1 MKKKK
6 HEIKKKKKKT
16 PICIGSDQK
25 LFLFLLF
32 IRQDVTWILFE
43 FRFKDQRSVWLNI
56 SYEMAKKYFLNFRI
70 KRLRKVKRITSRFH
84 FWPIQVISPARK

>member
-1 MKKKK
+1 MKKK

-16 PICIGSDQK
+16 PICIGSDKK

-56 SYEMAKKYFLNFRI
+56 SYEMAKKILLKFSY
-70 KRLRKVKRITSRFH
+70 
-84 FWPIQVISPARK
+84 

>member
-16 PICIGSDQK
+16 PICIVSDQK

-43 FRFKDQRSVWLNI
+43 FRFKDQRSVLLNI
-56 SYEMAKKYFLNFRI
+56 SYEMAKKILLKFSY
-70 KRLRKVKRITSRFH
+70 
-84 FWPIQVISPARK
+84 

>member
-1 MKKKK
+1 MKKKTWNK
-6 HEIKKKKKKT
+6 EEEEERRKKKKKT

-43 FRFKDQRSVWLNI
+43 FRFKRSKVSLV
-56 SYEMAKKYFLNFRI
+56 KY
-70 KRLRKVKRITSRFH
+70 
-84 FWPIQVISPARK
+84 

>member
-1 MKKKK
+1 MKKKTWN
-6 HEIKKKKKKT
+6 KKKKKT

-70 KRLRKVKRITSRFH
+70 KRLGKVKRITSRFH

>member
-1 MKKKK
+1 MKKK
-6 HEIKKKKKKT
+6 HEIKKKKKT

-56 SYEMAKKYFLNFRI
+56 SYEMAKKILLKFSY
-70 KRLRKVKRITSRFH
+70 
-84 FWPIQVISPARK
+84 

>member
-1 MKKKK
+1 MKKK

-16 PICIGSDQK
+16 PIFIGSDQK

-43 FRFKDQRSVWLNI
+43 FRSKDQRSVWLNI
-56 SYEMAKKYFLNFRI
+56 SYEMAKKILLKFLY
-70 KRLRKVKRITSRFH
+70 
-84 FWPIQVISPARK
+84 

>member
-1 MKKKK
+1 MKKK

-43 FRFKDQRSVWLNI
+43 FRFKDQRSV
-56 SYEMAKKYFLNFRI
+56 
-70 KRLRKVKRITSRFH
+70 
-84 FWPIQVISPARK
+84 

>member
-1 MKKKK
+1 MQKKN
-6 HEIKKKKKKT
+6 EIKKKKEKT

-32 IRQDVTWILFE
+32 IREDVTWILFD

-56 SYEMAKKYFLNFRI
+56 SYEMAKKLLLKFSY
-70 KRLRKVKRITSRFH
+70 
-84 FWPIQVISPARK
+84 

>member
-1 MKKKK
+1 MKKKN
-6 HEIKKKKKKT
+6 EIKKKKKET

-56 SYEMAKKYFLNFRI
+56 SYEMAKKILLKFSY
-70 KRLRKVKRITSRFH
+70 
-84 FWPIQVISPARK
+84 

>member
-1 MKKKK
+1 MKKK

-16 PICIGSDQK
+16 PICIDSDQK

-70 KRLRKVKRITSRFH
+70 KRLGKVKRITSRFH